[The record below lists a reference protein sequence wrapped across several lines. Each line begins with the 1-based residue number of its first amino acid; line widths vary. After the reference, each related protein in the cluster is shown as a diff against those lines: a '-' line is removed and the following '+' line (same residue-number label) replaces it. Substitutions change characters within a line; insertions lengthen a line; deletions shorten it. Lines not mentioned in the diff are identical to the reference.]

1 MLKSNSPEVLYAFGG
16 KVWTD
21 KSAWTYDCPSTSIY
35 GSTITIYANAAT
47 IPAVADFVSLN
58 PNGGGFPP
66 GIYRVLTVNGATSFT
81 VSADGPSVAVTGGT
95 FTSTSDLPVLSFTI
109 PAGTLKLNS
118 MVKIT
123 GRISTNGSANL
134 KTIKSKLDG
143 SNFHVIGVNNAA
155 VVAGIFES
163 SFHNRNSYT
172 KQIGTY
178 NDTSQSGSYTLVLG
192 VGGIELTKD
201 TKLDTTLSITF
212 TKTATDNMILD
223 GVTVVHFPFD

>member
-21 KSAWTYDCPSTSIY
+21 KSAWTYDCPATSIY

-47 IPAVADFVSLN
+47 IPAVDDFVSLN
-58 PNGGGFPP
+58 PNGGGFPA
-66 GIYRVLTVNGATSFT
+66 GIYRVLTVSGATSFT
-81 VSADGPSVAVTGGT
+81 ISADGPSVTVTGGT
-95 FTSTSDLPVLSFTI
+95 FTSTADLPVMSFTI

-123 GRISTNGSANL
+123 GRINTNGSANL
-134 KTIKSKLDG
+134 KKIKSKLNN
-143 SNFHVIGVNNAA
+143 STFHMIGVNNVA
-155 VVAGIFES
+155 VVAGIFEA

-172 KQIGTY
+172 KQIGSY
-178 NDTSQSGSYTLVLG
+178 NDSAQSGSYTLVLG

-201 TKLDTTLSITF
+201 TNLDTTLSITF

>member
-21 KSAWTYDCPSTSIY
+21 KSAWTYDCPATSIY

-47 IPAVADFVSLN
+47 IPAVDDFVSLN
-58 PNGGGFPP
+58 PNGGGFPA
-66 GIYRVLTVNGATSFT
+66 GIYRVLTVSGATSFT
-81 VSADGPSVAVTGGT
+81 ISADGPSVTVTGGT
-95 FTSTSDLPVLSFTI
+95 FTSTADLPVMSFTI

-123 GRISTNGSANL
+123 GRINTNGSANL
-134 KTIKSKLDG
+134 KTIKSKLNN
-143 SNFHVIGVNNAA
+143 STFHKIGVNNVS
-155 VVAGIFES
+155 VVAGIFEA

-172 KQIGTY
+172 KQIGSY
-178 NDTSQSGSYTLVLG
+178 NDSAQSGSYTLVLG

-201 TKLDTTLSITF
+201 TNLDTTLSITF

>member
-21 KSAWTYDCPSTSIY
+21 KSAWTYDCPATSIY

-47 IPAVADFVSLN
+47 IPAVDDFVSLN
-58 PNGGGFPP
+58 PNGGGFPA
-66 GIYRVLTVNGATSFT
+66 GIYRVLTVSGATSFT
-81 VSADGPSVAVTGGT
+81 ISADGPSVTVTGGT
-95 FTSTSDLPVLSFTI
+95 FTSTADLPVMSFTI

-123 GRISTNGSANL
+123 GRINTNGSANL
-134 KTIKSKLDG
+134 KTIKSKLNN
-143 SNFHVIGVNNAA
+143 STFHMIGVNNVA
-155 VVAGIFES
+155 VVAGIFEA

-172 KQIGTY
+172 KQIGSY
-178 NDTSQSGSYTLVLG
+178 NDSAQSGSYTLVLG
-192 VGGIELTKD
+192 AGGIELTKD
-201 TKLDTTLSITF
+201 TNLDTTLSITF